1 MNMFEEARALS
12 GMIEMCALT
21 QNEIA
26 KKLGVSQSYVANK
39 LRLLRFSDEIQKRIT
54 RLSLSERH
62 ARALLKL
69 ECDDEINL
77 AIEKI
82 QSMRLNV
89 RESEIM
95 IDNMKREKSFEKI
108 ASKSIP
114 ETISNFE
121 SFLNESIKILTE
133 TGIRVKKIVDT
144 WNNKRYITLLIEE

>member
-1 MNMFEEARALS
+1 MNMFEEARVLS